1 MSDDRRTVPSV
12 IGLGEVLW
20 DLFPN
25 SRQPGGATAN
35 VAFHTTQL
43 GCIGAVASRVGD
55 DELGREL
62 RDYLIAH
69 GLETSLVQDDDEAPT
84 GTVTVELTDD
94 GHHFVIHEDVA
105 WDRLAWTPSLQA
117 AIRSADAICFGTLG
131 QRSPLARETIQ
142 QCLWEAS
149 DDCLLV
155 FDVNVRQHF
164 YDRMLIER
172 SLQSAKMVKLNAEE
186 VTLLAE
192 LLEWPSG
199 DLASFA
205 SRVRDNFGVELV
217 CITRG
222 EHGCWI
228 GSETECVDVLGLPV
242 QVVDTVG
249 AGDAFTAALI
259 VAQLRG
265 WPLRDSAEFAN
276 QVGALVASRRGA
288 MPELVKEYNGLCD
301 RFQRRES

>member
-1 MSDDRRTVPSV
+1 MPEVRPTSPRI

-25 SRQPGGATAN
+25 SRQPGGATSN
-35 VAFHTTQL
+35 VAFHATQL
-43 GCIGAVASRVGD
+43 GCSGAVASRVGND
-55 DELGREL
+55 DLGREL
-62 RDYLIAH
+62 REYLAAH
-69 GLETSLVQDDDEAPT
+69 GLETSLIQNDDEAPT
-84 GTVTVELTDD
+84 GTVTVEMIDD
-94 GHHFVIHEDVA
+94 GHRFVIHEAVA
-105 WDRLAWTPSLQA
+105 WDRLAWMPSLQD

-149 DDCLLV
+149 DDCLIV
-155 FDVNVRQHF
+155 FDVNLRQHF

-172 SLQSAKMVKLNAEE
+172 SLQSAKIVKLNADEI
-186 VTLLAE
+186 TLLAD
-192 LLEWPSG
+192 LLQLPSE

-205 SRVRDNFGVELV
+205 NRLRDSFGVEFV

-228 GSETECVDVLGLPV
+228 GSETECVDVAGLPV

-259 VAQLRG
+259 VSRLRG
-265 WPLRDSAEFAN
+265 WPLRASAEFAN
-276 QVGALVASRRGA
+276 QVGALVASHRGA
-288 MPELVKEYNGLCD
+288 MPELAVEYGELIARVSKNN
-301 RFQRRES
+301 